1 MPSRWQC
8 STPTSSSTTG
18 PAGRTCRF
26 VEDHLQDYQAPSL
39 ALYRLIDGLGK
50 PVPAA
55 WPASSPTCSGSAS
68 PAPSCGIVEKL
79 DVNLVTWIHSIPMP
93 VPHTRPVGVTVHG
106 NRPELIEG
114 ISVWKPTVEVP
125 AAVGHILELRLTE
138 AGRNV
143 AGYVIHVPH
152 YLAEA
157 EYPTAA
163 VAGLEYLG
171 AATSLM
177 LPTDRLREAG
187 REVGR
192 QIAEQIEASEDVQ
205 QVVSRLEARYDEKAE
220 GTVRR
225 SLLADENDELPN
237 GDELGAAVEA
247 YLARENPGQVTV
259 RRVLRGTCAHAGHN
273 EEVTAPRAW
282 LIWTIGIFAYL
293 VAVSQRTSFGVV
305 GLEATERFHASAS
318 AISFFTVLQLLVYAG
333 LQIPVGLL
341 VDRFGSRAM
350 IAGGAVLMGLGQ
362 LQLAFADS
370 IPGRRAG
377 PRPGGRRRRH
387 DLHLRDPADPA
398 VVRSGPGAAAS
409 PS

>member
-1 MPSRWQC
+1 MIERISGSLLDPQSLYIRDDALF
-8 STPTSSSTTG
+8 SSTELRGLNLVMGFTG
-18 PAGRTCRF
+18 FADAGHVVRQITAELLDTLDAEMIAEFDADQLIDYRSRRPQVSF

-39 ALYRLIDGLGK
+39 ALYRLVDGLG
-50 PVPAA
+50 
-55 WPASSPTCSGSAS
+55 SPFLLLAGFEPDLQWERFAR
-68 PAPSCGIVEKL
+68 AVVGLVEEL

-138 AGRNV
+138 AGRNI

-192 QIAEQIEASEDVQ
+192 QIAEQIEASEEVQ
-205 QVVSRLEARYDEKAE
+205 QVVSRLETRYDEKAE

-225 SLLADENDELPN
+225 SLLADENDQIPN
-237 GDELGAAVEA
+237 ADALGAAVEA
-247 YLARENPGQVTV
+247 YLARKEPG
-259 RRVLRGTCAHAGHN
+259 
-273 EEVTAPRAW
+273 E
-282 LIWTIGIFAYL
+282 
-293 VAVSQRTSFGVV
+293 
-305 GLEATERFHASAS
+305 
-318 AISFFTVLQLLVYAG
+318 
-333 LQIPVGLL
+333 
-341 VDRFGSRAM
+341 
-350 IAGGAVLMGLGQ
+350 
-362 LQLAFADS
+362 
-370 IPGRRAG
+370 
-377 PRPGGRRRRH
+377 
-387 DLHLRDPADPA
+387 
-398 VVRSGPGAAAS
+398 
-409 PS
+409 

>member
-1 MPSRWQC
+1 MIERISGSLLDPQSLYIRDDALF
-8 STPTSSSTTG
+8 SSTELRGLNLVMGFTG
-18 PAGRTCRF
+18 FADAGHVVRQVTAELLDTLDAEMIAEFDADQLIDYRSRRPQVSF

-39 ALYRLIDGLGK
+39 ALYRLVDGLG
-50 PVPAA
+50 
-55 WPASSPTCSGSAS
+55 SPFLLLAGFEPDLQWERFAR
-68 PAPSCGIVEKL
+68 AVVGLVEEL

-138 AGRNV
+138 AGRNI

-192 QIAEQIEASEDVQ
+192 QIAEQIEASEEVQ

-225 SLLADENDELPN
+225 SLLADENDQLPN
-237 GDELGAAVEA
+237 ADALGAAVEA
-247 YLARENPGQVTV
+247 YLARKEPG
-259 RRVLRGTCAHAGHN
+259 
-273 EEVTAPRAW
+273 E
-282 LIWTIGIFAYL
+282 
-293 VAVSQRTSFGVV
+293 
-305 GLEATERFHASAS
+305 
-318 AISFFTVLQLLVYAG
+318 
-333 LQIPVGLL
+333 
-341 VDRFGSRAM
+341 
-350 IAGGAVLMGLGQ
+350 
-362 LQLAFADS
+362 
-370 IPGRRAG
+370 
-377 PRPGGRRRRH
+377 
-387 DLHLRDPADPA
+387 
-398 VVRSGPGAAAS
+398 
-409 PS
+409 

>member
-1 MPSRWQC
+1 VIERISGSLLDPQSLYIRDDALF
-8 STPTSSSTTG
+8 SSTELRGLNLVMGFTG
-18 PAGRTCRF
+18 FADAGHVVRQVTAELLDTLDAEMIAEFDADQLIDYRSRRPQVSF

-39 ALYRLIDGLGK
+39 ALYRLVDGLG
-50 PVPAA
+50 
-55 WPASSPTCSGSAS
+55 SPFLLLAGFEPDLQWERFAR
-68 PAPSCGIVEKL
+68 AVVGLVEEL

-138 AGRNV
+138 AGRNI

-192 QIAEQIEASEDVQ
+192 QIAEQIEASEEVQ

-225 SLLADENDELPN
+225 SLLADENDQLPN
-237 GDELGAAVEA
+237 ADALGAAVEA
-247 YLARENPGQVTV
+247 YLARKEPG
-259 RRVLRGTCAHAGHN
+259 
-273 EEVTAPRAW
+273 E
-282 LIWTIGIFAYL
+282 
-293 VAVSQRTSFGVV
+293 
-305 GLEATERFHASAS
+305 
-318 AISFFTVLQLLVYAG
+318 
-333 LQIPVGLL
+333 
-341 VDRFGSRAM
+341 
-350 IAGGAVLMGLGQ
+350 
-362 LQLAFADS
+362 
-370 IPGRRAG
+370 
-377 PRPGGRRRRH
+377 
-387 DLHLRDPADPA
+387 
-398 VVRSGPGAAAS
+398 
-409 PS
+409 

>member
-1 MPSRWQC
+1 MIERISGSLLDPQSLYIRDDALF
-8 STPTSSSTTG
+8 SSTELRGLNLVMGFTG
-18 PAGRTCRF
+18 FADAGHVVRQVTAELLDTLDAEMIAEFDADQLIDYRSRRPQVSF

-39 ALYRLIDGLGK
+39 ALYRLVDGLG
-50 PVPAA
+50 
-55 WPASSPTCSGSAS
+55 SPFLLLAGFEPDLQWERFAR
-68 PAPSCGIVEKL
+68 AVVGLVEEL

-138 AGRNV
+138 AGRNI

-192 QIAEQIEASEDVQ
+192 QIAEQIEASEEVQ
-205 QVVSRLEARYDEKAE
+205 QVVSRLETRYDEKAE

-225 SLLADENDELPN
+225 SLLADENDQLPN
-237 GDELGAAVEA
+237 ADALGAAVEA
-247 YLARENPGQVTV
+247 YLARKEPG
-259 RRVLRGTCAHAGHN
+259 
-273 EEVTAPRAW
+273 E
-282 LIWTIGIFAYL
+282 
-293 VAVSQRTSFGVV
+293 
-305 GLEATERFHASAS
+305 
-318 AISFFTVLQLLVYAG
+318 
-333 LQIPVGLL
+333 
-341 VDRFGSRAM
+341 
-350 IAGGAVLMGLGQ
+350 
-362 LQLAFADS
+362 
-370 IPGRRAG
+370 
-377 PRPGGRRRRH
+377 
-387 DLHLRDPADPA
+387 
-398 VVRSGPGAAAS
+398 
-409 PS
+409 

>member
-1 MPSRWQC
+1 MIERISGSLLDPQSLYIRDDALF
-8 STPTSSSTTG
+8 SSTELRGLNLVMGFTG
-18 PAGRTCRF
+18 FADAGHVVRQITTELLDTLDAEMVAEFDADQLIDYRSRRPQISF

-39 ALYRLIDGLGK
+39 ALYRLVDGLG
-50 PVPAA
+50 
-55 WPASSPTCSGSAS
+55 SPFLLLAGFEPDLQWERFAR
-68 PAPSCGIVEKL
+68 AVVGLVEEL

-138 AGRNV
+138 AGRNIV
-143 AGYVIHVPH
+143 GYVIHVPH

-192 QIAEQIEASEDVQ
+192 QIAEQIEASEEVQ
-205 QVVSRLEARYDEKAE
+205 QVVSRLETRYDEKAE

-225 SLLADENDELPN
+225 SLLADENDQLPN
-237 GDELGAAVEA
+237 ADALGAAVEA
-247 YLARENPGQVTV
+247 YLARKEPG
-259 RRVLRGTCAHAGHN
+259 
-273 EEVTAPRAW
+273 E
-282 LIWTIGIFAYL
+282 
-293 VAVSQRTSFGVV
+293 
-305 GLEATERFHASAS
+305 
-318 AISFFTVLQLLVYAG
+318 
-333 LQIPVGLL
+333 
-341 VDRFGSRAM
+341 
-350 IAGGAVLMGLGQ
+350 
-362 LQLAFADS
+362 
-370 IPGRRAG
+370 
-377 PRPGGRRRRH
+377 
-387 DLHLRDPADPA
+387 
-398 VVRSGPGAAAS
+398 
-409 PS
+409 

>member
-1 MPSRWQC
+1 MLERISGSLLDPDALFVSNAELFDDPALRGLNLVMGFTGFADAGHVVRQITTELLDTLDSEMVAVFDADQLIDYRSRRPHV
-8 STPTSSSTTG
+8 T
-18 PAGRTCRF
+18 F

-39 ALYRLIDGLGK
+39 ALYRLVDGLGK
-50 PVPAA
+50 PFLFLAGFEPDLQWERFARAIVR
-55 WPASSPTCSGSAS
+55 
-68 PAPSCGIVEKL
+68 IVEHL

-138 AGRNV
+138 AGRNI

-152 YLAEA
+152 YLADA
-157 EYPTAA
+157 EYPNAA

-192 QIAEQIEASEDVQ
+192 QIAEQLEASEEVQ
-205 QVVSRLEARYDEKAE
+205 QVVSRLETRYDEKAE

-237 GDELGAAVEA
+237 ADALGAAVEA
-247 YLARENPGQVTV
+247 YLARE
-259 RRVLRGTCAHAGHN
+259 
-273 EEVTAPRAW
+273 EPR
-282 LIWTIGIFAYL
+282 
-293 VAVSQRTSFGVV
+293 Q
-305 GLEATERFHASAS
+305 
-318 AISFFTVLQLLVYAG
+318 
-333 LQIPVGLL
+333 
-341 VDRFGSRAM
+341 
-350 IAGGAVLMGLGQ
+350 
-362 LQLAFADS
+362 
-370 IPGRRAG
+370 
-377 PRPGGRRRRH
+377 
-387 DLHLRDPADPA
+387 
-398 VVRSGPGAAAS
+398 
-409 PS
+409 

>member
-1 MPSRWQC
+1 VIERISGSLLDPQSLFVRDDVLFSSPELRGLNLVMGFTGFADAGHVVRQITAELLDTLDAEMIAAFDADQLIDYRSRRPQV
-8 STPTSSSTTG
+8 S
-18 PAGRTCRF
+18 F

-39 ALYRLIDGLGK
+39 ALYRLVDGLG
-50 PVPAA
+50 
-55 WPASSPTCSGSAS
+55 SPFLLLAGFEPDLQWERFAR
-68 PAPSCGIVEKL
+68 AVVGIVQDL
-79 DVNLVTWIHSIPMP
+79 DLNLVTWIHSIPMP

-125 AAVGHILELRLTE
+125 AAVGHILELRLAE

-192 QIAEQIEASEDVQ
+192 QIAEQIEASEEVQ
-205 QVVSRLEARYDEKAE
+205 QVVSRLETRYDEKAE

-225 SLLADENDELPN
+225 SLLADENDQIPN
-237 GDELGAAVEA
+237 ADALGAAVEA
-247 YLARENPGQVTV
+247 YLARKEPG
-259 RRVLRGTCAHAGHN
+259 
-273 EEVTAPRAW
+273 E
-282 LIWTIGIFAYL
+282 
-293 VAVSQRTSFGVV
+293 
-305 GLEATERFHASAS
+305 
-318 AISFFTVLQLLVYAG
+318 
-333 LQIPVGLL
+333 
-341 VDRFGSRAM
+341 
-350 IAGGAVLMGLGQ
+350 
-362 LQLAFADS
+362 
-370 IPGRRAG
+370 
-377 PRPGGRRRRH
+377 
-387 DLHLRDPADPA
+387 
-398 VVRSGPGAAAS
+398 
-409 PS
+409 

>member
-1 MPSRWQC
+1 VIERISGSLLDPQSLYIRDDALF
-8 STPTSSSTTG
+8 SSTELRGLNLVMGFTG
-18 PAGRTCRF
+18 FADAGHVVRQITAELLDTLDAEMIAEFDADQLIDYRSRRPQVSF

-39 ALYRLIDGLGK
+39 ALYRLVDGLG
-50 PVPAA
+50 
-55 WPASSPTCSGSAS
+55 SPFLLLAGFEPDLQWERFAR
-68 PAPSCGIVEKL
+68 AVVGLVEEL

-138 AGRNV
+138 AGRNI

-171 AATSLM
+171 AATWLM

-192 QIAEQIEASEDVQ
+192 QIAEQIEASEEVQ
-205 QVVSRLEARYDEKAE
+205 QVVSRLETRYDEKAE

-225 SLLADENDELPN
+225 SLLADENDQIPN
-237 GDELGAAVEA
+237 ADALGAAVEA
-247 YLARENPGQVTV
+247 YLARKEPGK
-259 RRVLRGTCAHAGHN
+259 
-273 EEVTAPRAW
+273 
-282 LIWTIGIFAYL
+282 
-293 VAVSQRTSFGVV
+293 
-305 GLEATERFHASAS
+305 
-318 AISFFTVLQLLVYAG
+318 
-333 LQIPVGLL
+333 
-341 VDRFGSRAM
+341 
-350 IAGGAVLMGLGQ
+350 
-362 LQLAFADS
+362 
-370 IPGRRAG
+370 
-377 PRPGGRRRRH
+377 
-387 DLHLRDPADPA
+387 
-398 VVRSGPGAAAS
+398 
-409 PS
+409 

>member
-1 MPSRWQC
+1 
-8 STPTSSSTTG
+8 
-18 PAGRTCRF
+18 
-26 VEDHLQDYQAPSL
+26 
-39 ALYRLIDGLGK
+39 LYRLVDGLGK
-50 PVPAA
+50 PFLFLAGFEPDLQWERFARAVVR
-55 WPASSPTCSGSAS
+55 
-68 PAPSCGIVEKL
+68 IVEHF

-138 AGRNV
+138 AGRNI

-157 EYPTAA
+157 EYPNAA

-192 QIAEQIEASEDVQ
+192 QIAEQLEASEEVQ
-205 QVVSRLEARYDEKAE
+205 QVVSRLETRYDEKAE

-237 GDELGAAVEA
+237 ADALGAAVEA
-247 YLARENPGQVTV
+247 YLARE
-259 RRVLRGTCAHAGHN
+259 
-273 EEVTAPRAW
+273 EPR
-282 LIWTIGIFAYL
+282 
-293 VAVSQRTSFGVV
+293 Q
-305 GLEATERFHASAS
+305 
-318 AISFFTVLQLLVYAG
+318 
-333 LQIPVGLL
+333 
-341 VDRFGSRAM
+341 
-350 IAGGAVLMGLGQ
+350 
-362 LQLAFADS
+362 
-370 IPGRRAG
+370 
-377 PRPGGRRRRH
+377 
-387 DLHLRDPADPA
+387 
-398 VVRSGPGAAAS
+398 
-409 PS
+409 

>member
-1 MPSRWQC
+1 VIERISGSLLDPQSLYIRDDALF
-8 STPTSSSTTG
+8 SSTELRGLNLVMGFTG
-18 PAGRTCRF
+18 FADAGHVVRQITAELLDTLDAEMIAEFDADQLIDYRSRRPQISF

-39 ALYRLIDGLGK
+39 ALYRLVDGLG
-50 PVPAA
+50 
-55 WPASSPTCSGSAS
+55 SPFLLLAGFEPDLQWERFAR
-68 PAPSCGIVEKL
+68 AVVGLVEEL

-138 AGRNV
+138 AGRNI

-177 LPTDRLREAG
+177 LPADRLREAG

-192 QIAEQIEASEDVQ
+192 QIAEQIEASEEVQ
-205 QVVSRLEARYDEKAE
+205 QVVSRLEIRYDEKAE

-225 SLLADENDELPN
+225 SLLADENDQLPN
-237 GDELGAAVEA
+237 ADALGAAVEA
-247 YLARENPGQVTV
+247 YLARKEPG
-259 RRVLRGTCAHAGHN
+259 
-273 EEVTAPRAW
+273 E
-282 LIWTIGIFAYL
+282 
-293 VAVSQRTSFGVV
+293 
-305 GLEATERFHASAS
+305 
-318 AISFFTVLQLLVYAG
+318 
-333 LQIPVGLL
+333 
-341 VDRFGSRAM
+341 
-350 IAGGAVLMGLGQ
+350 
-362 LQLAFADS
+362 
-370 IPGRRAG
+370 
-377 PRPGGRRRRH
+377 
-387 DLHLRDPADPA
+387 
-398 VVRSGPGAAAS
+398 
-409 PS
+409 

>member
-1 MPSRWQC
+1 VIERISGSLLDPQSLYIRDDALF
-8 STPTSSSTTG
+8 SSTELRGLNLVMGFTG
-18 PAGRTCRF
+18 FADAGHVVRQITAELLDTLDAEMIAEFDADQLIDYRSRRPQVSF

-39 ALYRLIDGLGK
+39 ALYRLVDGLG
-50 PVPAA
+50 
-55 WPASSPTCSGSAS
+55 SPFLLLAGFEPDLQWERFAR
-68 PAPSCGIVEKL
+68 AVVGLVEEL

-138 AGRNV
+138 AGRNI

-192 QIAEQIEASEDVQ
+192 QIAEQIEASEEVQ

-225 SLLADENDELPN
+225 SLLADENDQLPN
-237 GDELGAAVEA
+237 ADALGAAVEA
-247 YLARENPGQVTV
+247 YLARKEPG
-259 RRVLRGTCAHAGHN
+259 
-273 EEVTAPRAW
+273 E
-282 LIWTIGIFAYL
+282 
-293 VAVSQRTSFGVV
+293 
-305 GLEATERFHASAS
+305 
-318 AISFFTVLQLLVYAG
+318 
-333 LQIPVGLL
+333 
-341 VDRFGSRAM
+341 
-350 IAGGAVLMGLGQ
+350 
-362 LQLAFADS
+362 
-370 IPGRRAG
+370 
-377 PRPGGRRRRH
+377 
-387 DLHLRDPADPA
+387 
-398 VVRSGPGAAAS
+398 
-409 PS
+409 

>member
-1 MPSRWQC
+1 MLERISGSLLDPDALYVSNAELFDNPELRGLNLVMGFTGFADAGHVVKQITAELLDTLESEVVAVFDADQLIDYRSRRPHV
-8 STPTSSSTTG
+8 T
-18 PAGRTCRF
+18 F

-39 ALYRLIDGLGK
+39 ALCRLVDGLGK
-50 PVPAA
+50 PFLFLAGFEPDLQWERFARAVVR
-55 WPASSPTCSGSAS
+55 
-68 PAPSCGIVEKL
+68 IVEHL
-79 DVNLVTWIHSIPMP
+79 DVNLVTWVHSIPMP

-138 AGRNV
+138 AGRNI

-157 EYPTAA
+157 EYPNAA

-192 QIAEQIEASEDVQ
+192 QIAEQLEASEEVQ
-205 QVVSRLEARYDEKAE
+205 QVVARLETRYDEKAE

-237 GDELGAAVEA
+237 ADALGAAVEA
-247 YLARENPGQVTV
+247 YLARE
-259 RRVLRGTCAHAGHN
+259 
-273 EEVTAPRAW
+273 EPR
-282 LIWTIGIFAYL
+282 
-293 VAVSQRTSFGVV
+293 Q
-305 GLEATERFHASAS
+305 
-318 AISFFTVLQLLVYAG
+318 
-333 LQIPVGLL
+333 
-341 VDRFGSRAM
+341 
-350 IAGGAVLMGLGQ
+350 
-362 LQLAFADS
+362 
-370 IPGRRAG
+370 
-377 PRPGGRRRRH
+377 
-387 DLHLRDPADPA
+387 
-398 VVRSGPGAAAS
+398 
-409 PS
+409 

>member
-1 MPSRWQC
+1 VIERISGSLLDPQSLYIRDDALF
-8 STPTSSSTTG
+8 SSTELRGLNLVMGFTG
-18 PAGRTCRF
+18 FADAGHVVRQVTAELLDTLDAEMIAEFDADQLIDYRSRRPQVSF

-39 ALYRLIDGLGK
+39 ALYRLVDGLG
-50 PVPAA
+50 
-55 WPASSPTCSGSAS
+55 SPFLLLAGFEPDLQWERFAR
-68 PAPSCGIVEKL
+68 AVVGLVEEL

-138 AGRNV
+138 AGRNI

-192 QIAEQIEASEDVQ
+192 QIAEQIEASEEVQ
-205 QVVSRLEARYDEKAE
+205 QVVSRLETRYDEKAE

-225 SLLADENDELPN
+225 SLLADENDQLPN
-237 GDELGAAVEA
+237 ADALGAAVEA
-247 YLARENPGQVTV
+247 YLARKEPG
-259 RRVLRGTCAHAGHN
+259 
-273 EEVTAPRAW
+273 E
-282 LIWTIGIFAYL
+282 
-293 VAVSQRTSFGVV
+293 
-305 GLEATERFHASAS
+305 
-318 AISFFTVLQLLVYAG
+318 
-333 LQIPVGLL
+333 
-341 VDRFGSRAM
+341 
-350 IAGGAVLMGLGQ
+350 
-362 LQLAFADS
+362 
-370 IPGRRAG
+370 
-377 PRPGGRRRRH
+377 
-387 DLHLRDPADPA
+387 
-398 VVRSGPGAAAS
+398 
-409 PS
+409 